1 MADER
6 ISGAGVN
13 PDKLCRAMIS
23 GERAWEAFQENDPYG
38 LKDY

>member
-13 PDKLCRAMIS
+13 PDKLCRAMIQ
-23 GERAWEAFQENDPYG
+23 GKNAWDYFKSHDFYG
-38 LKDY
+38 LED